1 MSLLSLILGFCII
14 YLKLLSQADEKKKEK
29 IRKERNE
36 SQKEKKGR
44 TKEGREGGRN
54 KKKGREKTVFP
65 VLRVSRQSWLVCI
78 NIIKSNVLISWFS
91 DNFLVIY
98 YFIQLLEVMN

>member
-1 MSLLSLILGFCII
+1 MKKRKK
-14 YLKLLSQADEKKKEK
+14 KLEKKETKARK
-29 IRKERNE
+29 KRKEG
-36 SQKEKKGR
+36 Q
-44 TKEGREGGRN
+44 KEGREGGRN